1 MGWLLLFDEIELDA
15 QFFQLIGADSRRS
28 FGHGA
33 LRALGLG
40 ECDDIPDRIGAAQKH
55 DQPIEA
61 EGDSTM
67 WRSAIFQGF
76 QQETE
81 LRLRLILSDAE
92 EIQNTEL
99 DVAAVIRMLPPP
111 ISLPLST
118 ISYAFALASTAPYRG
133 TEDLHPSAPQRI
145 VHEDV
150 ALFFRRIVQ
159 EGNSVTQ
166 SGFQAVLSIKFN
178 SSPSSRRI
186 RPSTSCTM
194 ARFIRA
200 EKHQSPGF
208 ASGKAAQRPGHRET

>member
-67 WRSAIFQGF
+67 WRSAIFQGL

-81 LRLRLILSDAE
+81 LRLRLILPDAQQVE
-92 EIQNTEL
+92 DPEL
-99 DVAAVIRMLPPP
+99 NITAVIP
-111 ISLPLST
+111 
-118 ISYAFALASTAPYRG
+118 YAAAADLAAI
-133 TEDLHPSAPQRI
+133 EHHI
-145 VHEDV
+145 VG
-150 ALFFRRIVQ
+150 L
-159 EGNSVTQ
+159 G
-166 SGFQAVLSIKFN
+166 SGL
-178 SSPSSRRI
+178 
-186 RPSTSCTM
+186 
-194 ARFIRA
+194 
-200 EKHQSPGF
+200 
-208 ASGKAAQRPGHRET
+208 